1 MMHFTEREQRIL
13 SMLEE
18 TGFVTFRQ
26 LEKSIDASPATL
38 RRDLERMAQTGLIA
52 RVRGGAKLM
61 QDATE
66 TTAGGTGAMSLRGT
80 PFEENIS
87 RHAAAKKAIGKAAA
101 ALCEPGEGVMID
113 GGTTTFQMCPHLEG
127 LELQVLTNS
136 LHIVSALLP
145 QKGTRILVPGGS
157 VFREQNIILSAVGD
171 ECMPSFFGPKL
182 FMGAASVGPQG
193 LMQDDIIL
201 VAAERRLIGMADEL
215 IVLVDSSKFQGAS
228 GNVVCPLDQI
238 TTLITDSGIED
249 QHVAF
254 LEQAGV
260 KVIVV

>member
-1 MMHFTEREQRIL
+1 MMHFTEREKHIL
-13 SMLEE
+13 AMLKD

-26 LEKSIDASPATL
+26 LEKLIDASPATL
-38 RRDLERMAQTGLIA
+38 RRDLERMAQNGLVS
-52 RVRGGAKLM
+52 RVRGGAKLL
-61 QDATE
+61 QRGKESA
-66 TTAGGTGAMSLRGT
+66 AGPMGLQGT
-80 PFEENIS
+80 PFDENIS
-87 RHAAAKKAIGKAAA
+87 RNTSEKKAIGKAAA

-145 QKGTRILVPGGS
+145 QTGTRILVPGGS

-182 FMGAASVGPQG
+182 FMGAASIGPQG

-228 GNVVCPLDQI
+228 GNVVCALDQI
-238 TTLITDSGIED
+238 TTLITDTGVKEK
-249 QHVAF
+249 HVAF
-254 LEQAGV
+254 LEEASV
-260 KVIVV
+260 KVITVPV